1 MRWRSTAGARWSEPP
16 RLISLFEEPLTPTR
30 PGLLASWRSVS
41 AAAGAC
47 AAGDAAAGAAAGL
60 SPPFEQVLREAVQ
73 EHQRPRERGDGE
85 CRRELKRGHVSHLR
99 ILWAAAGPGSQ
110 QAATPAPVRP
120 APVPFRA
127 RRWDADPRGRPG
139 SPRSRLV

>member
-30 PGLLASWRSVS
+30 PGLLASWRSVA

-47 AAGDAAAGAAAGL
+47 AAGVAAAGAAAGL

-85 CRRELKRGHVSHLR
+85 CRRELKRGHVSHPPGFSGPQGAGHSRRPLLR
-99 ILWAAAGPGSQ
+99 L
-110 QAATPAPVRP
+110 
-120 APVPFRA
+120 
-127 RRWDADPRGRPG
+127 
-139 SPRSRLV
+139 